1 MNQDNKIVK
10 INLIDLCLA
19 LLTATLIIVF
29 AFIQSQSFI
38 KTLPTLITLYVQIL
52 MVKGNRCA
60 FLIGG
65 INSLI
70 YGIGYYAESLYFS
83 TLSAVAIS
91 FPLMIFSFFNWK
103 RKSQGSTTT
112 LLNLKN
118 SARILIS
125 IGLIV
130 VWVLCVKLLGD
141 IVSGGRFIYLDCF
154 CFVGG
159 IAVTILSSLRY
170 ADSQYLNVLCCTLT
184 LIMWIAVCIEDA
196 KNINFIII
204 SLYNLYKVIQMAISW
219 TKLTKTKNSEA

>member
-1 MNQDNKIVK
+1 MNKDKK
-10 INLIDLCLA
+10 INKLDLLFA
-19 LLTATLIIVF
+19 FLTAILIITF
-29 AFIQSQSFI
+29 ACIKRQSFI
-38 KTLPTLITLYVQIL
+38 KTLPTIITLYVQIL

-103 RKSQGSTTT
+103 RKSQGATTV
-112 LLNLKN
+112 LVNLKN

-125 IGLIV
+125 IAIII
-130 VWVLCVKLLGD
+130 VWVLCVRLLGN
-141 IVSGGRFIYLDCF
+141 IVSGGRFVWLDCF

-159 IAVTILSSLRY
+159 VAVTILSSLRY
-170 ADSQYLNVLCCTLT
+170 ADSQYLNVLCCTIT
-184 LIMWIAVCIEDA
+184 LVMWIAVCIEDL
-196 KNINFIII
+196 KNINFLII
-204 SLYNLYKVIQMAISW
+204 SIYNLYKVIQMSISW
-219 TKLTKTKNSEA
+219 TKLTKLKNSEA